1 MTTWLDSVAGIVG
14 PRHLITDP
22 DTLAAACLDWRG
34 RYRGRAQAIARPGS
48 TAEVAALV
56 RACVAAGA
64 PIVPQGGNTSHCG
77 AATPDDSGRALI
89 IQLHRMQALRAV
101 DADNNT
107 LTAEAGCTLA
117 QVQDAAAGVGRLFP
131 LSLASEGSC
140 QIGGNLATNAG
151 GVAVLRYGPMREL
164 TLGLEAVL
172 PDGSVL
178 DSLSGLRKNNTGYD
192 LKQLLIGAEG
202 TLGIITAATLKLFPA
217 PEATATALVEVSS
230 PADAL
235 ALLHALQARFGDRLT
250 AFELISGLCLQL
262 LARHLPDARPPFTP
276 PWCVLLELN
285 DGGSEAVLNQALA
298 EALGALRPQADTVLA
313 RHTRERARLWALRE
327 QISEAQKRDGPSI
340 KHDIAVPLS
349 QLARFIERADAALQQ
364 AFPGCRV
371 VCFGHVGDGNLHYN
385 VSFTR
390 PDNVDLFDDE
400 PAVNTLVYD
409 LVYAH
414 GGTLSA
420 EHGIGQLKRDWLRRY
435 LPPANLA
442 AMRAV
447 KQALDPLGLM
457 NPGKVL

>member
-349 QLARFIERADAALQQ
+349 QLAGFIERADAALQQ

-390 PDNVDLFDDE
+390 PGNVDLFDDE
-400 PAVNTLVYD
+400 PAVNALVYD

>member
-298 EALGALRPQADTVLA
+298 EALGALRPQADAVLA

-349 QLARFIERADAALQQ
+349 QLAGFIERADAALQQ

>member
-1 MTTWLDSVAGIVG
+1 MTTWLDTVAGIVG

-202 TLGIITAATLKLFPA
+202 TLGIITTATLKLFPA
-217 PEATATALVEVSS
+217 PEATATALVEVRN

-285 DGGSEAVLNQALA
+285 DGGDEAVLNQALA
-298 EALGALRPQADTVLA
+298 EALCALRPQADAVLA
-313 RHTRERARLWALRE
+313 RHARERAQLWSLRE

-349 QLARFIERADAALQQ
+349 QLAGFIERADAALQQ
-364 AFPGCRV
+364 AFPACRV

-390 PDNVDLFDDE
+390 PGNVDLFDDE
-400 PAVNTLVYD
+400 PAVNALVYD

>member
-1 MTTWLDSVAGIVG
+1 MTTWLDTVAGIVG

-202 TLGIITAATLKLFPA
+202 TLGIITTATLKLFPA
-217 PEATATALVEVSS
+217 PEATATALVEVTS

-349 QLARFIERADAALQQ
+349 QLAGFIERADAALQQ
-364 AFPGCRV
+364 AFPACRV

-390 PDNVDLFDDE
+390 PGNVDLFDDE
-400 PAVNTLVYD
+400 PAVNALVYD

>member
-217 PEATATALVEVSS
+217 PEATATALVEVTS

>member
-285 DGGSEAVLNQALA
+285 DGGNEAVLNQALA

>member
-1 MTTWLDSVAGIVG
+1 MTTWLDTVAGIVG

-217 PEATATALVEVSS
+217 PEATATALVEVTS

-262 LARHLPDARPPFTP
+262 LARHLPDARPPFMP

-285 DGGSEAVLNQALA
+285 DGGDEAVLNQALA
-298 EALGALRPQADTVLA
+298 EALCALRPQADAVLA
-313 RHTRERARLWALRE
+313 RHARERAQLWALRE

-349 QLARFIERADAALQQ
+349 QLAGFIERADAALQQ

>member
-89 IQLHRMQALRAV
+89 IQLHSMQALRAV

>member
-217 PEATATALVEVSS
+217 PEATATALVEVTS

-390 PDNVDLFDDE
+390 QGNVDLFDDE
-400 PAVNTLVYD
+400 PAVNALVYD

>member
-217 PEATATALVEVSS
+217 PEATATALVEVAS

>member
-1 MTTWLDSVAGIVG
+1 MTAWLETLAGIVG
-14 PRHLITDP
+14 PRHLMTDP
-22 DTLAAACLDWRG
+22 DQLAPHCLDWRQ
-34 RYRGRAQAIARPGS
+34 RYQGRAVALARPGC

-56 RACVAAGA
+56 RACVAAGV
-64 PIVPQGGNTSHCG
+64 PMVPQGGNTSHCG
-77 AATPDDSGRALI
+77 AATPDDSGHALI
-89 IQLHRMQALRAV
+89 IQLNRMHALRAV

-117 QVQDAAAGVGRLFP
+117 QVQDATAGVGRLFP

-178 DSLSGLRKNNTGYD
+178 ESLSGLRKNNTGYD

-217 PEATATALVEVSS
+217 PEATATALVEVAS

-250 AFELISGLCLQL
+250 AFELMSGLCLQL

-285 DGGSEAVLNQALA
+285 DGGDEAVLNQALA
-298 EALGALRPQADTVLA
+298 ETLCTLRPQADAVLA
-313 RHTRERARLWALRE
+313 RHARERAQLWALRE

-390 PDNVDLFDDE
+390 PGNVDLFDDE

>member
-1 MTTWLDSVAGIVG
+1 
-14 PRHLITDP
+14 LITDP

-217 PEATATALVEVSS
+217 PDATATALVEVGS

-262 LARHLPDARPPFTP
+262 LARHLPAPMPAPLYQR
-276 PWCVLLELN
+276 LEL
-285 DGGSEAVLNQALA
+285 
-298 EALGALRPQADTVLA
+298 DTYSLPPVA
-313 RHTRERARLWALRE
+313 
-327 QISEAQKRDGPSI
+327 SVMVPSVMLMVT
-340 KHDIAVPLS
+340 APFLLSPL
-349 QLARFIERADAALQQ
+349 LPL
-364 AFPGCRV
+364 PM
-371 VCFGHVGDGNLHYN
+371 
-385 VSFTR
+385 
-390 PDNVDLFDDE
+390 
-400 PAVNTLVYD
+400 PAPP
-409 LVYAH
+409 
-414 GGTLSA
+414 
-420 EHGIGQLKRDWLRRY
+420 Y
-435 LPPANLA
+435 LPPE
-442 AMRAV
+442 
-447 KQALDPLGLM
+447 ALLMVLSPEILISVSPETLEPEPMPAPLSRES
-457 NPGKVL
+457 

>member
-1 MTTWLDSVAGIVG
+1 MTAWLETLAGIVG
-14 PRHLITDP
+14 PRHLMTDP
-22 DTLAAACLDWRG
+22 DQLAPHCLDWRQ
-34 RYRGRAQAIARPGS
+34 RYQGRALALARPGS

-56 RACVAAGA
+56 RACVAAGV
-64 PIVPQGGNTSHCG
+64 PMVPQGGNTSHCG
-77 AATPDDSGRALI
+77 AATPDDSGHALL
-89 IQLHRMQALRAV
+89 IQLNRMHALRAV

-178 DSLSGLRKNNTGYD
+178 ESLSGLRKNNTGYD

-217 PEATATALVEVSS
+217 PEATATALVEVAS

-250 AFELISGLCLQL
+250 AFELMSGLCLQL
-262 LARHLPDARPPFTP
+262 LARHLPNARPPFTP

-285 DGGSEAVLNQALA
+285 DGGGEAVLNQALA
-298 EALGALRPQADTVLA
+298 ETLCTLRPQADAVLA
-313 RHTRERARLWALRE
+313 RHARERAQLWALRE

-390 PDNVDLFDDE
+390 PGNVDLFDDE
-400 PAVNTLVYD
+400 AAVNTLVYD

>member
-1 MTTWLDSVAGIVG
+1 
-14 PRHLITDP
+14 
-22 DTLAAACLDWRG
+22 
-34 RYRGRAQAIARPGS
+34 
-48 TAEVAALV
+48 
-56 RACVAAGA
+56 
-64 PIVPQGGNTSHCG
+64 
-77 AATPDDSGRALI
+77 
-89 IQLHRMQALRAV
+89 
-101 DADNNT
+101 
-107 LTAEAGCTLA
+107 
-117 QVQDAAAGVGRLFP
+117 
-131 LSLASEGSC
+131 
-140 QIGGNLATNAG
+140 
-151 GVAVLRYGPMREL
+151 VAVLRYGPMREL

-262 LARHLPDARPPFTP
+262 LARHLPDARPPFMP

-285 DGGSEAVLNQALA
+285 DGGDEAVLNQALA
-298 EALGALRPQADTVLA
+298 DALCALRPQADAVLA
-313 RHTRERARLWALRE
+313 RHARERAQLWALRE

>member
-178 DSLSGLRKNNTGYD
+178 NSLSGLRKNNTGYD

>member
-1 MTTWLDSVAGIVG
+1 M
-14 PRHLITDP
+14 H
-22 DTLAAACLDWRG
+22 
-34 RYRGRAQAIARPGS
+34 
-48 TAEVAALV
+48 
-56 RACVAAGA
+56 
-64 PIVPQGGNTSHCG
+64 
-77 AATPDDSGRALI
+77 
-89 IQLHRMQALRAV
+89 ALRAV

-178 DSLSGLRKNNTGYD
+178 ESLSGLRKNNTGYD

-217 PEATATALVEVSS
+217 PEATATALVEVAS

-250 AFELISGLCLQL
+250 AFELMSGLCLQL

-285 DGGSEAVLNQALA
+285 DGGDEAVLNQALA
-298 EALGALRPQADTVLA
+298 ETLCTLRPQADAVLA
-313 RHTRERARLWALRE
+313 RHARERAQLWALRE

-390 PDNVDLFDDE
+390 PGNVDLFDDE

>member
-1 MTTWLDSVAGIVG
+1 MTTWLDTVAGIVG

-202 TLGIITAATLKLFPA
+202 TLGIITTATLKLFPA
-217 PEATATALVEVSS
+217 PEATATALVEVTS

-262 LARHLPDARPPFTP
+262 LARHLPDARPPFMP

-285 DGGSEAVLNQALA
+285 DGGDEAVLNQALA
-298 EALGALRPQADTVLA
+298 EALCALRPQADAVLA
-313 RHTRERARLWALRE
+313 RHARERAQLWRLRE

-349 QLARFIERADAALQQ
+349 QLAGFIERADAALQQ
-364 AFPGCRV
+364 AFPACRV

-390 PDNVDLFDDE
+390 PGNVDLFDDE
-400 PAVNTLVYD
+400 PAVNALVYD

>member
-1 MTTWLDSVAGIVG
+1 MTTWLDTVAGIVG